1 MRHANLLGMGSVSFD
16 GLDALS
22 TEELRER
29 AFELA
34 RDRRDVSFFWTLFEH
49 LPTTADGS
57 DGALGLQ
64 TTVDDAVT
72 LWKESTGH
80 GYGEQEPMIR
90 AVFIDYLL
98 KH

>member
-1 MRHANLLGMGSVSFD
+1 MNTASFAEM
-16 GLDALS
+16 DALT

-34 RDRRDVSFFWTLFEH
+34 RHRRDMSFFWSLFEH
-49 LPTTADGS
+49 LPAAEDGD

-64 TTVDDAVT
+64 STVDDAVAV
-72 LWKESTGH
+72 WKESTG
-80 GYGEQEPMIR
+80 GEYGDREPLIR
-90 AVFIDYLL
+90 AAFIDYLL

>member
-1 MRHANLLGMGSVSFD
+1 VTTFAE
-16 GLDALS
+16 LDALS

-29 AFELA
+29 AFDRA
-34 RDRRDVSFFWTLFEH
+34 RDRHDLAFFWALFEH
-49 LPTTADGS
+49 LPVSDEGTDGS
-57 DGALGLQ
+57 LGIQ
-64 TTVDDAVT
+64 SSIDDAVA

-80 GYGEQEPMIR
+80 EYGDLEPLVR

>member
-1 MRHANLLGMGSVSFD
+1 VKFAE
-16 GLDALS
+16 LDALP

-29 AFELA
+29 AFDRA
-34 RDRRDVSFFWTLFEH
+34 RERRDAGFFWSLFEH
-49 LPTTADGS
+49 LPVREDGTDGS
-57 DGALGLQ
+57 LGIQ
-64 TTVDDAVT
+64 STVDDAVT

-80 GYGEQEPMIR
+80 GYGDREPLIR

>member
-1 MRHANLLGMGSVSFD
+1 MNAPDLAELS
-16 GLDALS
+16 ALS

-29 AFELA
+29 AFDRA
-34 RDRRDVSFFWTLFEH
+34 RSRRDIGFFWSLFNHVPMPE
-49 LPTTADGS
+49 DGT

-64 TTVDDAVT
+64 STIDDAAA

-80 GYGEQEPMIR
+80 RYGDREPLIR
-90 AVFIDYLL
+90 AAFIDYLL

>member
-1 MRHANLLGMGSVSFD
+1 MSFAE
-16 GLDALS
+16 LDPLS

-29 AFELA
+29 AFDRA
-34 RDRRDVSFFWTLFEH
+34 RDRHDLRFFWSLFEH
-49 LPTTADGS
+49 LPVSEDGTDGS
-57 DGALGLQ
+57 LGIQ
-64 TTVDDAVT
+64 STVDDAIA

-80 GYGEQEPMIR
+80 EYGDREPLIR